1 MKLTGILFFLLLLNR
16 QSIAQSSEFAPIGA
30 KWWYGFAWNGMDF
43 EQMYYYLE
51 SKQDT
56 ILFGQECKRLE
67 SKILYPFSEEKVA
80 DIFVYQS
87 GDTVFYAIDSL
98 AGELMDTSFH
108 ILYNFAAVPGDV
120 WPLGIGDYLGYEDI
134 ICGVEP
140 EAYVIV
146 DSVNVETIAGLT
158 LKKSSFHSESYW
170 GYWDF
175 AREAYEIFGNK
186 EYLFPYSGCYVKD
199 PFPNYL
205 NCYED
210 PNIGLIQ
217 FSPYGCAE
225 FSEVITVSNEL
236 SLYPMPFSSYF
247 NLKSDAKIAQI
258 SIYGIDGVELY
269 SANNVYAT
277 TVNINSKV
285 KGVLLMKLIY
295 ENNKISY
302 VNIVKV

>member
-1 MKLTGILFFLLLLNR
+1 
-16 QSIAQSSEFAPIGA
+16 
-30 KWWYGFAWNGMDF
+30 MDF

-158 LKKSSFHSESYW
+158 LKKALSIQSH
-170 GYWDF
+170 
-175 AREAYEIFGNK
+175 
-186 EYLFPYSGCYVKD
+186 
-199 PFPNYL
+199 
-205 NCYED
+205 
-210 PNIGLIQ
+210 IG
-217 FSPYGCAE
+217 
-225 FSEVITVSNEL
+225 VT
-236 SLYPMPFSSYF
+236 
-247 NLKSDAKIAQI
+247 
-258 SIYGIDGVELY
+258 GILPER
-269 SANNVYAT
+269 
-277 TVNINSKV
+277 
-285 KGVLLMKLIY
+285 LMKYLVIKNIY
-295 ENNKISY
+295 FPIPDVMLKILFLT
-302 VNIVKV
+302 I

>member
-1 MKLTGILFFLLLLNR
+1 MKLTGVLFFLLLLNR

-87 GDTVFYAIDSL
+87 GDTVFYEIDSL
-98 AGELMDTSFH
+98 AGELMDTLF
-108 ILYNFAAVPGDV
+108 IFIEFWLPGRMFSRSV
-120 WPLGIGDYLGYEDI
+120 LATIWGKEDI

-158 LKKSSFHSESYW
+158 LKK
-170 GYWDF
+170 
-175 AREAYEIFGNK
+175 
-186 EYLFPYSGCYVKD
+186 LFPLRVI
-199 PFPNYL
+199 L
-205 NCYED
+205 
-210 PNIGLIQ
+210 GLLG
-217 FSPYGCAE
+217 FCPRG
-225 FSEVITVSNEL
+225 L
-236 SLYPMPFSSYF
+236 
-247 NLKSDAKIAQI
+247 
-258 SIYGIDGVELY
+258 
-269 SANNVYAT
+269 
-277 TVNINSKV
+277 
-285 KGVLLMKLIY
+285 
-295 ENNKISY
+295 
-302 VNIVKV
+302 